1 MRNKMM
7 VSLLAA
13 LVLTACDPAIR
24 KFEVTPKELVC
35 SGQALVQWE
44 INGPGGQLSTSK
56 PVIPPLPFDAPQNG
70 SQQVTVTE
78 TTEFSFVVPGAGHR
92 HQTVTVLGTPKPK
105 TLTFTGECTDAVTA
119 PKYNV
124 VNVSKAEM
132 PGKLTAI
139 NAVGVSFPIHVFV
152 GGTEIALGATGE
164 PLFPLPDVFAAA
176 PYTIQIPGVVGP
188 QVCKDAGATGGG
200 PLGGGSAPA
209 PTITIAIKGS
219 C

>member
-1 MRNKMM
+1 MRNVMIP
-7 VSLLAA
+7 LLAA
-13 LVLTACDPAIR
+13 LVLTACDPSIR

-35 SGQALVQWE
+35 SGQALVEWE

-56 PVIPPLPFDAPQNG
+56 PVTPALPFDAPQKG

-78 TTEFSFVVPGAGHR
+78 TTEFSFIVPGAGHR
-92 HQTVTVLGTPKPK
+92 HHTVTVLATPKAK
-105 TLTFTGECTDAVTA
+105 TLTFTGECADSVTP

-124 VNVSKAEM
+124 VTVSKADM

-139 NAVGVSFPIHVFV
+139 RAVGVSFPIHVFV

-176 PYTIQIPGVVGP
+176 TYEIQIPGVVGP
-188 QVCKDAGATGGG
+188 KVCKDAGATGGG
-200 PLGGGSAPA
+200 QLGGGSAPA
-209 PTITIAIKGS
+209 PTITIEIKGS

>member
-1 MRNKMM
+1 MRNSVT

-44 INGPGGQLSTSK
+44 INGPGGELSTSK
-56 PVIPPLPFDAPQNG
+56 PVVPPLPSPPPLAG

-78 TTEFSFVVPGAGHR
+78 TTEFSFSVPGAGHR

-105 TLTFTGECTDAVTA
+105 TLNFTGQCADASTA
-119 PKYNV
+119 PTYNII
-124 VNVSKAEM
+124 NVSKAEM

-139 NAVGVSFPIHVFV
+139 NAIGVSFPVHVFV

-164 PLFPLPDVFAAA
+164 PLAPLPDLFAAA
-176 PYTIQIPGVVGP
+176 PYSIKIPGVVGP

-200 PLGGGSAPA
+200 EVGGGSAPA
-209 PTITIAIKGS
+209 PAITIVIKGS